1 MVAIE
6 GLEWVD
12 VVRKV
17 QVQVQV
23 QVRVFCPHAWN
34 GSHEDRTHSE

>member
-1 MVAIE
+1 MFAIE

-12 VVRKV
+12 VVGK
-17 QVQVQV
+17 VQV